1 MGVIKPALPDLDL
14 DDWAARPEAERVRL
28 MCESWATQGF
38 GAPAV
43 AYLFYVLK
51 IGLYA
56 WLWVVFVSRAPD
68 VAGLSD
74 IGDWWATPV
83 AFEKAILWTMLFEVL
98 GLGCG
103 SGPLTGRYVPPVV
116 AWTHFL
122 RPGTIRLAPWP
133 DRVPLTAGHRRTVVD
148 ALLYAGLVG
157 LTLRALL
164 SSEPLFGS
172 GGLGMVVRGV
182 PSSVA
187 SIDAVLL
194 MPIVVVLA
202 VLGLRDK
209 TVFLAARAE
218 HYWSMLIVFVLAGD
232 DVAVMLAG
240 AMVVQLAIW
249 WGAATSK
256 LNHHFPNVVTIMV
269 SNSPVLRVPALKR
282 AMYRR
287 YPDDLRPSG
296 LAAALAHG
304 GTVVE
309 FVFPLLLAVSSGG
322 APTAVGLAVML
333 AFHLFITSCF
343 PMGVPIE
350 WNVLFLYSMFVLF
363 GHYAELSPLDVLEDP
378 LLAVL
383 LVIGLLVGPVLGNL
397 RPDKISFLPGM
408 RYYAGNWAAS
418 LWLFRKDDEGDC
430 SRRLDECLT
439 KTAPTIDRQLEV
451 LYDEDTIRAVNGKLR
466 AFRSMHLHGRALN
479 ALLPTAVD
487 DLEAYAVNEG
497 EGTAGVILGWN
508 FGDGHLHHEQLL
520 AAVQAECGFAPGDL
534 RVLALESQPLGK
546 PWMHW
551 RVVDAA
557 DGLQAEGRVVVA
569 DLLAHQPWPEPDTID
584 IHPMVPG

>member
-14 DDWAARPEAERVRL
+14 DDWAARPESDRVRL

-43 AYLFYVLK
+43 AYAFYLFKIAVYV
-51 IGLYA
+51 A
-56 WLWVVFVSRAPD
+56 LWVFFVSRTPTI
-68 VAGLSD
+68 VGFSD
-74 IGDWWATPV
+74 IGDWWHLPI
-83 AFEKAILWTMLFEVL
+83 AFQKAIVWTMLFEVL

-116 AWTHFL
+116 AFTHFL
-122 RPGTIRLAPWP
+122 RPGTIRLPAFP
-133 DRVPLTAGHRRTVVD
+133 DRVPLTSGHRRTVLD
-148 ALLYAGLVG
+148 AVLYAALVA
-157 LTLRALL
+157 LCLRALL
-164 SSEPLFGS
+164 SSDS
-172 GGLGMVVRGV
+172 
-182 PSSVA
+182 
-187 SIDAVLL
+187 LL
-194 MPIVVVLA
+194 APGDLWPVIVVLA

-218 HYWSMLIVFVLAGD
+218 HYWSMLIVFVLADGD
-232 DVAVMLAG
+232 LAAMFAG

-269 SNSPVLRVPALKR
+269 SNSPVMVVPALKR
-282 AMYRR
+282 AMYRS
-287 YPDDLRPSG
+287 YPEDLRPSR
-296 LAAALAHG
+296 LAAAMAHG
-304 GTVVE
+304 GTVIE
-309 FVFPLLLAVSSGG
+309 FVFPLILALTIGG
-322 APTAVGLAVML
+322 PVTTVALVVML
-333 AFHLFITSCF
+333 CFHLFITSCF
-343 PMGVPIE
+343 PMGVPVE
-350 WNVLFLYSMFVLF
+350 WNVLFVYSMFFLFANLSFGDYGTVELTDITGRPVVIVALVL
-363 GHYAELSPLDVLEDP
+363 
-378 LLAVL
+378 
-383 LVIGLLVGPVLGNL
+383 GLLVGPVLGNL
-397 RPDKISFLPGM
+397 RPDKVSFLPGM

-418 LWLFRKDDEGDC
+418 LWLFRKDADGGDC
-430 SRRLDECLT
+430 SSVLDDRLT
-439 KTAPTIDRQLEV
+439 KTAGTINRQLAV

-479 ALLPTAVD
+479 ALLPTVVD

-534 RVLALESQPLGK
+534 RVLALESQPAGK

-551 RVVDAA
+551 RILDAA

-569 DLLAHQPWPEPDTID
+569 DLLGHQPWPDDGAIDLHRMEPA
-584 IHPMVPG
+584 

>member
-1 MGVIKPALPDLDL
+1 VGVIKPALPDLDL
-14 DDWAARPEAERVRL
+14 DDWASRPEAERVRL

-38 GAPAV
+38 GAPLI
-43 AYLFYVLK
+43 AYLFYVAK
-51 IGLYA
+51 IVLYV
-56 WLWVVFVSRAPD
+56 WLWVVFVSRAPG
-68 VAGLSD
+68 VEGLGD
-74 IGDWWATPV
+74 IGDWWAEPV
-83 AFEKAILWTMLFEVL
+83 AFQKAIVWTLLFEVL

-103 SGPLTGRYVPPVV
+103 SGPLTGRYVPPIV
-116 AWTHFL
+116 AFTHFL

-133 DRVPLTAGHRRTVVD
+133 DRVPLTAGHRRSLVDVV
-148 ALLYAGLVG
+148 AYAGLVG
-157 LTLRALL
+157 LCLRALL
-164 SSEPLFGS
+164 AGEALLDA
-172 GGLGMVVRGV
+172 GL
-182 PSSVA
+182 
-187 SIDAVLL
+187 LL
-194 MPIVVVLA
+194 PIVVVLA
-202 VLGLRDK
+202 GLGLRDK

-218 HYWSMLIVFVLAGD
+218 HYWVTLIVVVLADGD
-232 DVAVMLAG
+232 VTVMLAG

-269 SNSPVLRVPALKR
+269 SNSPVLRIPALKR

-309 FVFPLLLAVSSGG
+309 FAFPLLLAVSSGG
-322 APTAVGLAVML
+322 TPTTVGLAVML

-363 GHYAELSPLDVLEDP
+363 GHHAELNPLDVLDDP
-378 LLAVL
+378 LVTVVLAL
-383 LVIGLLVGPVLGNL
+383 GLLVGPVLGNL
-397 RPDKISFLPGM
+397 RPDKVSFLPGM

-418 LWLFRKDDEGDC
+418 LWLFRKDAEGGDC
-430 SRRLDECLT
+430 STVLDDRLT
-439 KTAPTIDRQLEV
+439 KTAATIGRQLAV

-479 ALLPTAVD
+479 TLLPTVVD

-497 EGTAGVILGWN
+497 EGMAGVILGWN

-520 AAVQAECGFAPGDL
+520 AAVQHECGFAPGDL

-557 DGLQAEGRVVVA
+557 DGRLAEGRVVVT
-569 DLLAHQPWPEPDTID
+569 DLLGHQPWPADDAIDPHRLEP
-584 IHPMVPG
+584 V

>member
-14 DDWAARPEAERVRL
+14 DDWAAQPEGERVRR
-28 MCESWATQGF
+28 MCVSWATQGF

-43 AYLFYVLK
+43 AYAFYVFK
-51 IGLYA
+51 IAVYA
-56 WLWVVFVSRAPD
+56 TVWVLFVARSPE

-83 AFEKAILWTMLFEVL
+83 AFQKAIVWTMLFEVL

-116 AWTHFL
+116 AFTHWL
-122 RPGTIRLAPWP
+122 RPGTLRLPPWA
-133 DRVPLTAGHRRTVVD
+133 RQVPLTAGHRRSVVD
-148 ALLYAGLVG
+148 AVLYAGLIA
-157 LTLRALL
+157 LCLRALL
-164 SSEPLFGS
+164 STEALLDA
-172 GGLGMVVRGV
+172 GLL
-182 PSSVA
+182 A
-187 SIDAVLL
+187 
-194 MPIVVVLA
+194 PIVVVLG

-218 HYWSMLIVFVLAGD
+218 HYWVTLIVFVLAGD
-232 DVAVMLAG
+232 DVTVLFAG

-256 LNHHFPNVVTIMV
+256 LNHHFPGVVTIMV
-269 SNSPVLRVPALKR
+269 SNSPWVRPARLKR
-282 AMYRR
+282 AMYRG

-304 GTVVE
+304 GTAIE
-309 FVFPLLLAVSSGG
+309 YAFPLLLAVSSGG
-322 APTAVGLAVML
+322 TPTTIGLAVML
-333 AFHLFITSCF
+333 SFHLFITSCF

-363 GHYAELSPLDVLEDP
+363 GEHAELSPLDVLDDP
-378 LLAVL
+378 LLTVVL
-383 LVIGLLVGPVLGNL
+383 LAGILVGPVYGSL
-397 RPDKISFLPGM
+397 RPDRVSFLPAM

-418 LWLFRKDDEGDC
+418 LWLWRAGTEARIDEG
-430 SRRLDECLT
+430 LT
-439 KTAPTIDRQLEV
+439 KTAKTLDRQLAV
-451 LYDEDTIRAVNGKLR
+451 LYDEPMIRAVRGKLR

-479 ALLPTAVD
+479 AVLPRVVD
-487 DLEAYAVNEG
+487 DLDGYTIDEG
-497 EGTAGVILGWN
+497 EATAGIALGWN

-520 AAVQAECGFAPGDL
+520 AAVQAECGLAPGDL
-534 RVLALESQPLGK
+534 RVLALESQPFHR

-551 RVVDAA
+551 RILDAA
-557 DGLQAEGRVVVA
+557 DGLVEEGHVVVA
-569 DLLAHQPWPEPDTID
+569 DLLDHQPWPEPGAVDV
-584 IHPMVPG
+584 HPGEVPAGAR

>member
-14 DDWAARPEAERVRL
+14 DDWAARPEGDRVRL

-43 AYLFYVLK
+43 AYAFYLFKIAVYVS
-51 IGLYA
+51 
-56 WLWVVFVSRAPD
+56 LWVLFVSQAPTI
-68 VAGLSD
+68 AGFSD
-74 IGDWWATPV
+74 IGDWWHLPV
-83 AFEKAILWTMLFEVL
+83 AFQKAIVWTMLFEVL

-116 AWTHFL
+116 AFTHFL

-133 DRVPLTAGHRRTVVD
+133 DRVPLTAGHRRSVLDV
-148 ALLYAGLVG
+148 ALYAALVA
-157 LTLRALL
+157 LCLRALL
-164 SSEPLFGS
+164 SSDS
-172 GGLGMVVRGV
+172 
-182 PSSVA
+182 
-187 SIDAVLL
+187 LL
-194 MPIVVVLA
+194 RPEDLWPIIGVLA

-218 HYWSMLIVFVLAGD
+218 HYWSMLIVFVLADGD
-232 DVAVMLAG
+232 LAALFAG

-269 SNSPVLRVPALKR
+269 SNSPVMVVPGLKR
-282 AMYRR
+282 AMYRS
-287 YPDDLRPSG
+287 YPEDLRPSG

-309 FVFPLLLAVSSGG
+309 FVFPLVLALTLGG
-322 APTAVGLAVML
+322 TATSVALVVML
-333 AFHLFITSCF
+333 LFHLFITSCF

-350 WNVLFLYSMFVLF
+350 WNVLFVYSMFFLF
-363 GHYAELSPLDVLEDP
+363 ADLSLGDHGAVD
-378 LLAVL
+378 LADITGKPVVIVAL
-383 LVIGLLVGPVLGNL
+383 AIGLLIGPVLGNL
-397 RPDKISFLPGM
+397 RPDKVSFLPGM

-418 LWLFRKDDEGDC
+418 LWLFRKDGDG
-430 SRRLDECLT
+430 SDRSTLLDERLT
-439 KTAPTIDRQLEV
+439 KTAGTINRQLAV

-479 ALLPTAVD
+479 ALLPTVVD

-497 EGTAGVILGWN
+497 EGTAGVVLGWN

-534 RVLALESQPLGK
+534 RVLALESQPAGK

-551 RVVDAA
+551 RVLDAA
-557 DGLQAEGRVVVA
+557 DGLRAEGRVVVA
-569 DLLAHQPWPEPDTID
+569 DLLAHQPWPETGAID
-584 IHPMVPG
+584 LHPAAAR

>member
-14 DDWAARPEAERVRL
+14 DDWAARPESERVRL

-43 AYLFYVLK
+43 AYLFYLLK
-51 IGLYA
+51 IALYIA
-56 WLWVVFVSRAPD
+56 IWVWFVSRSPTVD
-68 VAGLSD
+68 GFSD
-74 IGDWWATPV
+74 ISDWWHLPV
-83 AFEKAILWTMLFEVL
+83 AFQKAIVWTMLFEVL

-116 AWTHFL
+116 AFTHFL
-122 RPGTIRLAPWP
+122 RPGTIRLPAFPAH
-133 DRVPLTAGHRRTVVD
+133 VPLTAGHRRSIVD
-148 ALLYAGLVG
+148 VGLYAALVG
-157 LTLRALL
+157 LCLRALF
-164 SSEPLFGS
+164 SSNS
-172 GGLGMVVRGV
+172 
-182 PSSVA
+182 
-187 SIDAVLL
+187 LL
-194 MPIVVVLA
+194 APEDLWPIIVVLA

-218 HYWSMLIVFVLAGD
+218 HYWTTLIVFVLADGD
-232 DVAVMLAG
+232 LGAMFAG
-240 AMVVQLAIW
+240 AMAVQLAIW

-269 SNSPVLRVPALKR
+269 SNSPILRVPAVKR
-282 AMYRR
+282 AMYRA
-287 YPDDLRPSG
+287 YPEDLRPSR

-304 GTVVE
+304 GTVIE
-309 FVFPLLLAVSSGG
+309 FVFPLVLALTLGS
-322 APTAVGLAVML
+322 TATTVALVVML
-333 AFHLFITSCF
+333 LFHLFITSCF

-350 WNVLFLYSMFVLF
+350 WNVLFVYSMFFLFADLSLGDHGAIALTDVTGKPIVLV
-363 GHYAELSPLDVLEDP
+363 A
-378 LLAVL
+378 LA
-383 LVIGLLVGPVLGNL
+383 IGLLVGPVLGNL
-397 RPDKISFLPGM
+397 RPDKVSFLPGM

-418 LWLFRKDDEGDC
+418 LWLFRKDADGGDC
-430 SRRLDECLT
+430 STVLDDRLT
-439 KTAPTIDRQLEV
+439 KTAATINRQLAV

-479 ALLPTAVD
+479 ALLPTVVD

-497 EGTAGVILGWN
+497 EGMAGVILGWN

-534 RVLALESQPLGK
+534 RVLALESQPAGK

-551 RVVDAA
+551 RVIDAA

-569 DLLAHQPWPEPDTID
+569 DLLAHQPWPETGAID
-584 IHPMVPG
+584 LHRMEPA

>member
-1 MGVIKPALPDLDL
+1 MGLIKPGLPDLDL
-14 DDWAARPEAERVRL
+14 DDWAARPEGERVRL
-28 MCESWATQGF
+28 MCESWAVQGF
-38 GAPAV
+38 GAPAI
-43 AYLFYVLK
+43 AYAFYLFK
-51 IGLYA
+51 IAVYIA
-56 WLWVVFVSRAPD
+56 LWVLFVSRAPD

-116 AWTHFL
+116 AFTHFL

-133 DRVPLTAGHRRTVVD
+133 DRVPLTAGHRRTVLDV
-148 ALLYAGLVG
+148 LLYAALVA
-157 LTLRALL
+157 LCLRALL
-164 SSEPLFGS
+164 SSDSPLGS
-172 GGLGMVVRGV
+172 DDLW
-182 PSSVA
+182 
-187 SIDAVLL
+187 
-194 MPIVVVLA
+194 PIVGVLA

-218 HYWSMLIVFVLAGD
+218 HYWTMLIVFVLAAGD
-232 DVAVMLAG
+232 MTVLLAG

-269 SNSPVLRVPALKR
+269 SNSPVLPVPALKR

-287 YPDDLRPSG
+287 YPVDLRPSG
-296 LAAALAHG
+296 LAAVLAHG
-304 GTVVE
+304 GTVIE
-309 FVFPLLLAVSSGG
+309 FVFPFVLAVSAGG
-322 APTAVGLAVML
+322 TPTTIALAVML
-333 AFHLFITSCF
+333 SFHLFITSCF

-350 WNVLFLYSMFVLF
+350 WNVLFVYSMFVLF
-363 GHYAELSPLDVLEDP
+363 GHHADLSPLDVLDEP

-397 RPDKISFLPGM
+397 RPDKVSFLPGM

-418 LWLFRKDDEGDC
+418 LWLFRKDADGGDC
-430 SRRLDECLT
+430 SARLDERLT
-439 KTAPTIDRQLEV
+439 KTAATINRQLEV

-479 ALLPTAVD
+479 ALLPMVVE
-487 DLEAYAVNEG
+487 DLEDYAVNEG
-497 EGTAGVILGWN
+497 EATAGVVLGWN

-534 RVLALESQPLGK
+534 RVLALESQPAGE

-557 DGLQAEGRVVVA
+557 DGMLAEGRVAVA
-569 DLLAHQPWPEPDTID
+569 DLLGHQPWPEDGAID
-584 IHPMVPG
+584 LHLEPV